1 MFTATEVTSLKA
13 RFPKALA
20 AVAAGL
26 LAGLPLRATEAQ
38 QRVAPDPNAP
48 RVLVAVFRAADKGQG
63 VQASDAVRNRITSD
77 VAGKNLYVLPKQ
89 DMVNALNQSG
99 FPTDEPLAPNDARA
113 LGQLLRADEIITGQ
127 VARDSAGR
135 TVVNAQLVLVRDNS
149 LAQPLGSFP
158 VGKPSDAAQ
167 AITRE
172 FREAQKQYQA
182 ERDCYAA
189 VRGNKYGEA
198 VAAARRGNAAY
209 PRATLTRICLAQ
221 SYVQQRDAAGTD
233 SARIR
238 AFNDSALTAA
248 REILAIDP
256 LSRQALTIQYDGLQA
271 AGQRD
276 QATDVLLKLVAADPT
291 NARLL
296 EQVVNELA
304 ANGRAGQA
312 VPLVNRLVADNPGD
326 PNFLDLQMRVRLAA
340 KDYKGG
346 IEAGR
351 QLIAAD
357 TSKATAEL
365 FTRLATAAQIDSQP
379 QVAAQLL
386 AQGVAKF
393 PSNGSLLVEYA
404 DALSTSGQTQ
414 QAVDLLSRAAA
425 QNPRPQGVYIAQAR
439 VYSNLKRPDD
449 AMRALQQAVAAG
461 DSSTTV
467 AQYAVQIGNDLY
479 KAATASRTAADF
491 QRAIAV
497 LEFANKTSAT
507 PNGQLLLGAASL
519 QYGQQQLQAAQ
530 ASRSC
535 EAVNNARTAFATAN
549 ANVGPAGRANPA
561 LAQQLLG
568 ALQQLTPIPDQLGA
582 ALKCGGAGARRGR

>member
-13 RFPKALA
+13 RYYQALT

-26 LAGLPLRATEAQ
+26 VASLPLGTARAQ

-48 RVLVAVFRAADKGQG
+48 RLLVNVFRAADKSAG
-63 VQASDAVRNRITSD
+63 VQAADAIRGRLISD

-89 DMVNALNQSG
+89 DIVNALNQSG
-99 FPTDEPLAPNDARA
+99 FPPDEPLAPNDARA

-158 VGKPSDAAQ
+158 VGKPADAAQ

-172 FREAQKQYQA
+172 FREAQKQFQA

-189 VRGNKYGEA
+189 VRGNKFAEA
-198 VAAARRGNAAY
+198 AAAARRGVAAY
-209 PRATLTRICLAQ
+209 PRATLSRICLAQ

-238 AFNDSALTAA
+238 AFNDSALTVA
-248 REILAIDP
+248 REILAIDR
-256 LSRQALTIQYDGLQA
+256 LSTPALRIQYAALQA

-276 QATDVLLKLVAADPT
+276 QATDVLLNLVAADPT

-304 ANGRAGQA
+304 GNGRARQA
-312 VPLVNRLVADNPGD
+312 IPLVNRLVSDNAGD
-326 PNFLDLQMRVRLAA
+326 PNFIDLQMRVKLAA
-340 KDYKGG
+340 KDFKGG
-346 IEAGR
+346 IAAG
-351 QLIAAD
+351 QELIRAD

-365 FTRLATAAQIDSQP
+365 FTRLAGAAQLDSQP
-379 QVAAQLL
+379 QLAARLL

-393 PSNGSLLVEYA
+393 PASGPLLIEYA
-404 DALSTSGQTQ
+404 DALSSSGQTQ

-425 QNPRPQGVYIAQAR
+425 QNPRPAGVYVAQAR
-439 VYSNLKRPDD
+439 VFSALKRPDD
-449 AMRALQQAVAAG
+449 AFRALQQAVAAG
-461 DSSTTV
+461 DSSTLV
-467 AQYAVQIGNDLY
+467 AQYAVQIGDELRR
-479 KAATASRTAADF
+479 TANVSKTAADY
-491 QRAIAV
+491 QRAMSV

-507 PNGQLLLGAASL
+507 PTGQLLLGATALS
-519 QYGQQQLQAAQ
+519 YGQQQLQAAQ
-530 ASRSC
+530 AGRSC
-535 EAVNNARTAFATAN
+535 DAVANARTLFQTAN
-549 ANVGPAGRANPA
+549 ANVGPGGRGNPQ
-561 LAQQLLG
+561 LAAQLLS

-582 ALKCGGAGARRGR
+582 ALKCRR